1 MFGHL
6 SSSISEP
13 PRGQEGPWRR
23 VSRSPA
29 AICSEKS
36 ARFSVTAVYCSL
48 CGGKNKPGRC
58 GFVCAQLGLV
68 SEALRAVGAASRR
81 KIPPPHHHFEVEQMM
96 MMMMNVANA
105 VRGAL
110 NGGAYLFSAP
120 TSILFVCRLYGT
132 KRSAEKCLRLGMN

>member
-48 CGGKNKPGRC
+48 CEGGKKTNLGAVALFARSWCSCVSPCCRC
-58 GFVCAQLGLV
+58 
-68 SEALRAVGAASRR
+68 SISHRD
-81 KIPPPHHHFEVEQMM
+81 PPPHPRFEVKQRMM
-96 MMMMNVANA
+96 VMNVANA

-120 TSILFVCRLYGT
+120 TSILRLPAVRHQSVQLRNVCD
-132 KRSAEKCLRLGMN
+132 SE